1 MAPSLRARRS
11 RLAWWAGLAVVALL
25 WSQVYARYVVRVGL
39 FPLLETL
46 CFASLWRGWRANRL
60 HWWGLGGALA
70 GLCFYSYLPAR
81 LLPVVL
87 AAVALLALWR
97 DRPRATQ
104 RLRGLILAGA
114 LALLIVAPLAVYYV
128 RNPLSFSTRVEQ
140 VSVLGRG
147 VTAIS
152 ENARAVLGMVLVA
165 GDANPRYNL
174 PGRPALDWLTA
185 IPFLVGLAYSLWNWR
200 RPAAFFTLCWLAVMV
215 MPTVFSEYAPS
226 FQRAIGALPAFGL
239 LIALGLDRLAAWAEA
254 RIPRSRVWPA
264 AVGWTVLGA
273 SIILTWRVFAVWSA
287 DPALFYARDAGFARL
302 GQLLI
307 DDQSDAPTYISPR
320 GRDHPT
326 VRYSLLQSPAAIP
339 SIGEAAH
346 LRGFDGRICVRVPG
360 AGAARYLFLAAED
373 FRGPGLLQ
381 SYLPD
386 GTLRPVVHDAEGRP
400 WALELL
406 QPAGGRV
413 QFPEMIP
420 NPATLDDG
428 IDFLGY
434 WLSETRLPAGGRL
447 YVRLFWR
454 ARERP
459 QSDYTTFVHLSYREA
474 SHVQAQ
480 PSAVLQR
487 VAGADAPAGRG
498 SCPTTDWRPAE
509 VIVDELELALPA
521 GLPAVDHFLAIGLY
535 APGAGPRLRIPGHA
549 DDQIIIGPFPVRP
562 AS

>member
-1 MAPSLRARRS
+1 LSALRTGVDHLTQAAVSGRGRLPGWREWLAPAAVIAAAFVFRFYRLADMPPGLHYDEAFDGLDAHALLTTPLRDWPIFFTGNFGREPLFMYLLAVAQGILGPTALALRVTTALLAALLTPALTWLAWEMAPSLRARRS

-46 CFASLWRGWRANRL
+46 CFASLWRAWRTNRL
-60 HWWGLGGALA
+60 HWWALGGALA

-87 AAVALLALWR
+87 AAVALLTLWR

-264 AVGWTVLGA
+264 AVGWTVLGV
-273 SIILTWRVFAVWSA
+273 SLILTWRAFAVWSA
-287 DPALFYARDAGFARL
+287 DPALFYARCR
-302 GQLLI
+302 
-307 DDQSDAPTYISPR
+307 
-320 GRDHPT
+320 
-326 VRYSLLQSPAAIP
+326 
-339 SIGEAAH
+339 
-346 LRGFDGRICVRVPG
+346 
-360 AGAARYLFLAAED
+360 
-373 FRGPGLLQ
+373 FRQ
-381 SYLPD
+381 A
-386 GTLRPVVHDAEGRP
+386 RPV
-400 WALELL
+400 
-406 QPAGGRV
+406 
-413 QFPEMIP
+413 
-420 NPATLDDG
+420 
-428 IDFLGY
+428 
-434 WLSETRLPAGGRL
+434 
-447 YVRLFWR
+447 
-454 ARERP
+454 
-459 QSDYTTFVHLSYREA
+459 
-474 SHVQAQ
+474 
-480 PSAVLQR
+480 
-487 VAGADAPAGRG
+487 AD
-498 SCPTTDWRPAE
+498 
-509 VIVDELELALPA
+509 
-521 GLPAVDHFLAIGLY
+521 
-535 APGAGPRLRIPGHA
+535 
-549 DDQIIIGPFPVRP
+549 
-562 AS
+562 